1 MKKKALSSILLV
13 GKGFSFENA
22 PFFLQARI
30 RSKLP
35 SGLKKYSE
43 QIDVTGKVRVSSVL
57 FICNNIFHFSNV
69 INELYEPAIAYS

>member
-1 MKKKALSSILLV
+1 MSLLATDEMKKKALSSILLV
-13 GKGFSFENA
+13 GKGFSFENTA
-22 PFFLQARI
+22 FFLQARI

-57 FICNNIFHFSNV
+57 F
-69 INELYEPAIAYS
+69 AYGCFYLLQ